1 MIYLVIGGVA
11 VIGFLVFARWFSAAD
26 VKQLAKGL
34 KWFIGGAAAIL
45 GVYLILTGRWALL
58 IPIAGAGAVWLA
70 RMRLAA
76 SLWRQ
81 FRNLGGSSGG
91 RVSTIETRFL
101 RMSLDHDSGAM
112 TGTVRQGPHA
122 GDIERLSLDDLRDL
136 LMQCRTEDAQSAQIL
151 EAYLDRRHPDWR
163 DGATAGDGDAG
174 APKRSGMT
182 PVEACR
188 ILGIEPGATE
198 EQVRDAH
205 RRLMSKLHPDRGGS
219 DYLASQIN
227 QAKDVLLG
235 S

>member
-11 VIGFLVFARWFSAAD
+11 VIGLLAFARWFVAAD
-26 VKQLAKGL
+26 VKQLAKAL
-34 KWFIGGAAAIL
+34 KWFIGAAAAML

-58 IPIAGAGAVWLA
+58 VPIVGAGAVWLA

-81 FRNLGGSSGG
+81 FKNLGGPSGG
-91 RVSTIETRFL
+91 RASTIETRFL

-112 TGTVRQGPHA
+112 NGTVLQGPHA
-122 GDIERLSLDDLRDL
+122 GDIERLSLDDLRGL
-136 LMQCRTEDAQSAQIL
+136 LMQCRAEDPQSAQIL
-151 EAYLDRRHPDWR
+151 EAYLDRRHPEWR
-163 DGATAGDGDAG
+163 EGAAAGDDDGAAA
-174 APKRSGMT
+174 KRSGMT
-182 PVEACR
+182 REEACR
-188 ILGIEPGATE
+188 ILGVEPGATE
-198 EQVRDAH
+198 GEVRDAH

-227 QAKDVLLG
+227 QAKDILLG

>member
-11 VIGFLVFARWFSAAD
+11 VIGLLVFARWFAAAD
-26 VKQLAKGL
+26 VKQLAKVL
-34 KWFIGGAAAIL
+34 KWIIGGAVAML

-58 IPIAGAGAVWLA
+58 VPIVGAGAVWIA

-81 FRNLGGSSGG
+81 FRNLGTPSGG
-91 RVSTIETRFL
+91 QVSTIETRFL
-101 RMSLDHDSGAM
+101 KMSLHHDSGAM
-112 TGTVRQGPHA
+112 KGMVLQGPHA
-122 GDIERLSLDDLRDL
+122 GDIERLSLDDLSGL
-136 LMQCRTEDAQSAQIL
+136 LKQCRAEDPQSAQIL

-163 DGATAGDGDAG
+163 DGAAAGDDDDA
-174 APKRSGMT
+174 APRRSGMT
-182 PVEACR
+182 REEACR
-188 ILGIEPGATE
+188 ILGVEPGATE

-227 QAKDVLLG
+227 QAKDILLG

>member
-11 VIGFLVFARWFSAAD
+11 VIGFLVFARWFAAAD

-34 KWFIGGAAAIL
+34 KWFIGAAAAIL

-58 IPIAGAGAVWLA
+58 VPIVGAGAVWLA

-122 GDIERLSLDDLRDL
+122 GDIERLNLDDLRDL

-163 DGATAGDGDAG
+163 DGTTVGDDDAE

-182 PVEACR
+182 REEACR

-227 QAKDVLLG
+227 QAKDILLG